1 MPLRKPVLRL
11 KTGKLLNYNQTIICG
26 KIVRIDPLRYTPIG
40 KAIIEFEISH
50 ASKQI
55 EASIERLV
63 VCKIF
68 AVALADM
75 AKAISDMEVG
85 SFVKLTGFLAKKNK
99 ISSQLALHVT
109 HIDIL

>member
-1 MPLRKPVLRL
+1 M
-11 KTGKLLNYNQTIICG
+11 NYNQTVICG
-26 KIVRIDPLRYTPIG
+26 KIVRIDPLRYTPVG

-50 ASKQI
+50 TSKQI
-55 EASIERLV
+55 EASIERQV
-63 VCKIF
+63 ACEIF

-75 AKAISDMEVG
+75 AKTISGMEVG
-85 SFVKLTGFLAKKNK
+85 SFVKLTGFLAKRNK